1 MESGYFIWTLR
12 LLDGIEVNIKEVLVM
27 GIRKPVVAGQF
38 YPADRKGCIAE
49 LNECLM
55 EGPFE
60 GRLPERIVAGIVPH
74 AGWTFSGN
82 LAGRVFQAIKKVDG
96 DVDTFV
102 IFGGAHRYIGRDAA
116 IYDRGAWLS
125 PLGEIAIDEDLADAI
140 ALIDHVSRVEDCHR
154 DEHSIEVQVPF
165 IQKLFGDSRI
175 VPVMIGPVSAAV
187 DIGREVGHIVAE
199 LTDRKV
205 VCIASTDLTHYG
217 PQYGFCSHGSGEAG
231 IKWAK
236 EINDMEFI
244 DLALKM
250 ESGLVLEAAEE
261 NMSACGPG
269 AAAAVIAAAKAMGKN
284 EGILLGHTHSDEVM
298 REKYGRHSEESV
310 GYAAIVY

>member
-1 MESGYFIWTLR
+1 
-12 LLDGIEVNIKEVLVM
+12 M
-27 GIRKPVVAGQF
+27 GIRRPIVAGQF

-49 LNECLM
+49 LNACLM
-55 EGPFE
+55 ERPFE

-102 IFGGAHRYIGRDAA
+102 IFGAAHRYMGRGGAV
-116 IYDRGAWLS
+116 YGRGAWLS
-125 PLGEIAIDEDLADAI
+125 PLGEIGIDEELADAI
-140 ALIDHVSRVEDCHR
+140 ASVDHVNRDEDCHR
-154 DEHSIEVQVPF
+154 NEHSIEVQIPF
-165 IQKLFGDSRI
+165 IQELFGDCKI
-175 VPVMIGPVSAAV
+175 VPVLMGPVSVAV
-187 DIGREVGHIVAE
+187 DIGREVGRIVGE
-199 LTDRKV
+199 IQDKNII
-205 VCIASTDLTHYG
+205 CIASTDLTHYG
-217 PQYGFCSHGSGEAG
+217 PQYGFCPHGSGAAG

-236 EINDMEFI
+236 EVNDMEFI

-250 ESGLVLEAAEE
+250 ESTGVLEAAEE
-261 NMSACGPG
+261 NMSACGAG
-269 AAAAVIAAAKAMGKN
+269 AAAAVIAAAKGMGKN

-298 REKYGRHSEESV
+298 RERYGQYSESSV